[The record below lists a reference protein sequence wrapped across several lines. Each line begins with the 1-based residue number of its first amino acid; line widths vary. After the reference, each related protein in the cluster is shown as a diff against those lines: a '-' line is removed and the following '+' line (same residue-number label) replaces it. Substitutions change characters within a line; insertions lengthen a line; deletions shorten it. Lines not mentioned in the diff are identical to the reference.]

1 MRHYV
6 KLSANGANFMKLTI
20 NKLLR
25 GYRDRQFFYTH
36 CCKSTKRPKT
46 IYVFPMPVELVEKDS
61 KNYQLVHDYNLWFSN
76 L

>member
-1 MRHYV
+1 M
-6 KLSANGANFMKLTI
+6 KLSANGANFVKLTI

-36 CCKSTKRPKT
+36 SCKSMKRSKQ
-46 IYVFPMPVELVEKDS
+46 YMFFLCLLELVEKDS

>member
-6 KLSANGANFMKLTI
+6 KLSANGANFMKSTI

-25 GYRDRQFFYTH
+25 GYRDRQFFYTDS
-36 CCKSTKRPKT
+36 CKSMKRSKT
-46 IYVFPMPVELVEKDS
+46 IYVFPMPAGISRKDS